1 MYFKPWVC
9 LSLSGCPLSNGRIV
23 NLRKFFAFWEHGR
36 ALLDHIEDFGL
47 LFVDLLHIFRSVSI
61 LALGDERFFLWYII
75 LTTSM

>member
-1 MYFKPWVC
+1 MHFKPRVC

-23 NLRKFFAFWEHGR
+23 NLRKFLAFWEHGR

-47 LFVDLLHIFRSVSI
+47 LLVDLFHIFRSVSI
-61 LALGDERFFLWYII
+61 LVLGDERFFLWYII